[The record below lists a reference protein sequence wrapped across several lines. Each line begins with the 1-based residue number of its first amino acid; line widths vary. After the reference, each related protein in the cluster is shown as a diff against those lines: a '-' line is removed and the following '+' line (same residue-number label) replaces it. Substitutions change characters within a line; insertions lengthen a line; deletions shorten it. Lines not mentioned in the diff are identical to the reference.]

1 MKDAAEADLQCKLL
15 KKTILDGW
23 PDLRKECPVAILEY
37 CNHRDE
43 LTVLEDIIM
52 KGDRIVIPKPLQK
65 DMLHRVHYSHL
76 GIEKCKQLARDI
88 IFWPGMCSEIEK
100 LIQGCQEKQNANAKE
115 PLLPRKIPERPW
127 QIVASDLFS
136 LEKVN
141 YVIVVDYY
149 SRFFEIERLKD
160 TLSST
165 VVKKTKVIFSRH
177 GIPEELVSDNSPQ
190 FISQE
195 YKQFTSEWDIVHT
208 MSSPEYPQSNGL
220 AEKAVQ
226 TAKNILQK
234 AINDKKDPY

>member
-1 MKDAAEADLQCKLL
+1 MV
-15 KKTILDGW
+15 I
-23 PDLRKECPVAILEY
+23 
-37 CNHRDE
+37 
-43 LTVLEDIIM
+43 EDIII
-52 KGDRIVIPKPLQK
+52 KGDRIAIPKSLRK

-76 GIEKCKQLARDI
+76 GIEKCKQHARDI

-100 LIQGCQEKQNANAKE
+100 LIQGCPVCQEKQNANAKE

-127 QIVASDLFS
+127 QVVASDLFS

-165 VVKKTKVIFSRH
+165 VVKKAKAICSRH
-177 GIPEELVSDNSPQ
+177 GIPEELVSDNGLQ

-208 MSSPEYPQSNGL
+208 TSSPEYPQSNGL

-234 AINDKKDPY
+234 ATNDKKDPCLCFLEYQNTPVDNFASPA